1 MVGGFL
7 DVSMAHEDR
16 SSDSGLDDQFGRA
29 APVRHTAAE
38 QPGSVPAYRAGCDTW
53 RPCDSRRSTG
63 TRASTLPSLGE
74 KAELTVWQKLTEG
87 RVGSLTASVQKS
99 SGNWRWP
106 RWPSISA
113 VSDAAVRK
121 VKGADVYHFCCYKA
135 ELMVSYR
142 YLLYT
147 GLEKKTGLN

>member
-16 SSDSGLDDQFGRA
+16 SSDSGSDDEFGRA

-63 TRASTLPSLGE
+63 TRASTLPSLE
-74 KAELTVWQKLTEG
+74 EG
-87 RVGSLTASVQKS
+87 DRLTASLQKS
-99 SGNWRWP
+99 SGKWRSP
-106 RWPSISA
+106 RWPSIRA
-113 VSDAAVRK
+113 VSDAAARK
-121 VKGADVYHFCCYKA
+121 VQGADVYHFWCYKA

-147 GLEKKTGLN
+147 INTRRRQLPGCRRA